1 MRWLRSRDTVRRC
14 GDKHWVS
21 TWRET
26 PRNII
31 KHTPEYVCE
40 GFCRNS
46 WHMNY
51 ISYRNQKSGHQDQIN
66 KQPKGQAGLPVHT
79 KLSWVH
85 VFWFGRIFCFFGL
98 LLLTSTDSGLNL
110 ETWTVSRV
118 YLGTSRS
125 SDLDWG
131 FLMGPSCLEI
141 FRVTTS
147 FPVL

>member
-1 MRWLRSRDTVRRC
+1 MRWLRPRDTVPRC

-66 KQPKGQAGLPVHT
+66 NQRGKHAYTCTLSSLGCLCFGLVGY
-79 KLSWVH
+79 
-85 VFWFGRIFCFFGL
+85 FAFFGL

-118 YLGTSRS
+118 YLGTSRY

-147 FPVL
+147 FPAL